1 MYMYFGFRT
10 VGLEDPVKVYEHIEE
25 EARKAMLKSGGSL
38 SHHHGIG
45 KLRKNFLPQV
55 MSPCGLEMIKGLKD
69 KIDPMNIFATNNII
83 DATTPAKPTA
93 PEEKKELEVKESV
106 KQS

>member
-45 KLRKNFLPQV
+45 KLRKNLFSRL
-55 MSPCGLEMIKGLKD
+55 SGLLRNKGGIYWK
-69 KIDPMNIFATNNII
+69 KRKNI
-83 DATTPAKPTA
+83 
-93 PEEKKELEVKESV
+93 
-106 KQS
+106 